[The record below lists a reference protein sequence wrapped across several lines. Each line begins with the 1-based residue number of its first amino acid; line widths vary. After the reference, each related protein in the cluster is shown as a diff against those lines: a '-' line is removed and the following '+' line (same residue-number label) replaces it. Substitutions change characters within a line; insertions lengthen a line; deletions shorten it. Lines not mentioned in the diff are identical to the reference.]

1 MKKMLFIIIVLLI
14 VTSCAGTNDWS
25 YDLPNGFEVWHIN
38 SKEIKVVYLGDD
50 LGLEIPSF
58 VKEFTYDSQ
67 YVFTRNVDDIGV
79 NNIFD
84 EKFYILD
91 TKNKIL
97 YGPYNKVDDFI
108 NELKNL
114 QIDFPTHWYRTSSD
128 PNIID
133 STERNKTGEGSL
145 Y

>member
-1 MKKMLFIIIVLLI
+1 MKKMLLIIIVLLI

-25 YDLPNGFEVWHIN
+25 YDLPNSFEVWHIN

-50 LGLEIPSF
+50 VELEIPSF

-145 Y
+145 S